1 MIVYVISAIPCFML
15 IKMQKMLDKDT
26 QERNNEENSD
36 KREIELV
43 DMNDIKDPREKYT
56 TFK

>member
-26 QERNNEENSD
+26 QERNNKENSD

-43 DMNDIKDPREKYT
+43 DI
-56 TFK
+56 FI

>member
-26 QERNNEENSD
+26 QERNNKENSD